1 MPAPKKNAAAEK
13 LRSWRATILRQRGQ
27 LLGYRAGRRCEGGR
41 GSGGRAVQSQRG
53 ATQAP
58 AAHPNRFAGFAAVA
72 LQDVRAAGDELERA
86 VSQLGFKG
94 AMINGYSNI
103 GDMDTA
109 QYLDEPPVWDF
120 WPAWK
125 HSMCPST
132 CIAFLDDAL
141 IFGAAAATQISAAQ
155 SPAGGVRND
164 RRARSSSAARL
175 KPDRTPERCS

>member
-1 MPAPKKNAAAEK
+1 MNDDLAEQF
-13 LRSWRATILRQRGQ
+13 L
-27 LLGYRAGRRCEGGR
+27 
-41 GSGGRAVQSQRG
+41 
-53 ATQAP
+53 

-72 LQDVRAAGDELERA
+72 LQDVRAAGDKLERA

-109 QYLDEPPVWDF
+109 QYLDGPPIWDF
-120 WPAWK
+120 WARVEALDVPVY
-125 HSMCPST
+125 

>member
-41 GSGGRAVQSQRG
+41 GSGGRAGQSQRG

-72 LQDVRAAGDELERA
+72 LQDAPPAGDELERA
-86 VSQLGFKG
+86 APQPGREG
-94 AMINGYSNI
+94 ALDTGHSNI

-120 WPAWK
+120 WGRVEA
-125 HSMCPST
+125 
-132 CIAFLDDAL
+132 LDVAVASR
-141 IFGAAAATQISAAQ
+141 FWMMH
-155 SPAGGVRND
+155 
-164 RRARSSSAARL
+164 
-175 KPDRTPERCS
+175 

>member
-13 LRSWRATILRQRGQ
+13 LRSGRATILRQRGQ

-94 AMINGYSNI
+94 AMINGHSNI
-103 GDMDTA
+103 GEMDTA

-120 WPAWK
+120 WAPVEA
-125 HSMCPST
+125 
-132 CIAFLDDAL
+132 LDVPVYL
-141 IFGAAAATQISAAQ
+141 HRVFG
-155 SPAGGVRND
+155 
-164 RRARSSSAARL
+164 
-175 KPDRTPERCS
+175 